1 MLVSHSWCEETANDI
16 LYEIEQLLCDN
27 DIKINNKDPKQNKF
41 EREDS
46 YINVKDYNELKEK
59 TKHLNISLS
68 ISHDHN
74 YAIASVISN

>member
-41 EREDS
+41 EREDL

-59 TKHLNISLS
+59 ITKQLIELVEYTEYQ
-68 ISHDHN
+68 IEE
-74 YAIASVISN
+74 AA